1 MIIDGL
7 LNVLSDTLDDMNV
20 SLDDLSDIG
29 DRHGFIKLNKRF
41 FKEAYKSHAERYDML
56 RYDYYSDEDDEL
68 IKLLNKLF
76 NWTHVPHSKPK
87 YTPDD
92 LSYRT
97 PTFDATHNFRESDWD
112 VTLDFIDA
120 TVIWLTTFNGSR
132 TGAVS
137 EIYKR
142 AIMNGRYQI
151 HSVKDKRLLE
161 KTKNDVL
168 DLIYVLGGD
177 SAKLHI
183 AKVDR
188 VYGFLLNHEKV
199 NVDPVGLAV
208 LLPDKE
214 VNRNILPFARLVWVS
229 ETADYVHCLNV
240 AYSGHNKKKAFD
252 ALNLSLNRA
261 MNQQV
266 QLKKGSASKRQVI
279 TSAIESHLSY
289 FGVDYSEFGLFD
301 LYAKDVIGRI
311 TKLNGQP
318 FTVKLTNRTSI
329 PKFLNL
335 SEGQIM
341 TIDYIVSEVLKKD
354 YIPASTRVDVLEL
367 LLQCQFVVSEDL
379 STISQVKFLFGEELS
394 DSDLEVDFNTDKSK
408 PKLRDSVFVF

>member
-1 MIIDGL
+1 MSINDLFNG
-7 LNVLSDTLDDMNV
+7 LSDMVDDI
-20 SLDDLSDIG
+20 SDIG
-29 DRHGFIKLNKRF
+29 DIHGFIKLNKRF

-76 NWTHVPHSKPK
+76 NWTRVPHSKPK
-87 YTPDD
+87 YTPDG
-92 LSYRT
+92 LPYRT

-168 DLIYVLGGD
+168 DLIYILGGD

-188 VYGFLLNHEKV
+188 VYEFLLNNGKV

-214 VNRNILPFARLVWVS
+214 VNRNVLPFARLVWVS

-240 AYSGHNKKKAFD
+240 AYGGHDKKKAFD
-252 ALNLSLNRA
+252 ALNVSLNRA

-266 QLKKGSASKRQVI
+266 QLKKGSVSKRQVI

-379 STISQVKFLFGEELS
+379 STISKVKFLFGEELS
-394 DSDLEVDFNTDKSK
+394 DSDLKADFNTDKSK
-408 PKLRDSVFVF
+408 SKLRDSVFVF

>member
-1 MIIDGL
+1 MGIINDLFNG
-7 LNVLSDTLDDMNV
+7 LSDV
-20 SLDDLSDIG
+20 VDDLSDIG
-29 DRHGFIKLNKRF
+29 DMHGFIKLNKRF
-41 FKEAYKSHAERYDML
+41 FKDAYKSHAERYDML
-56 RYDYYSDEDDEL
+56 RYDYYNEEDDEL
-68 IKLLNKLF
+68 IKLLNKIF
-76 NWTHVPHSKPK
+76 NWTSVPHSKPK

-92 LSYRT
+92 VPYRT
-97 PTFDATHNFRESDWD
+97 PAFDASHNFRESDWD

-137 EIYKR
+137 EIYRR

-151 HSVKDKRLLE
+151 HSVKDKGLLE
-161 KTKNDVL
+161 QTRNKVL
-168 DLIYVLGGD
+168 DLIYILGGD

-229 ETADYVHCLNV
+229 ETADYVHCLNL
-240 AYSGHNKKKAFD
+240 AYGGHDKKKAFD
-252 ALNLSLNRA
+252 ALNVSLNRA
-261 MNQQV
+261 INQQA
-266 QLKKGSASKRQVI
+266 QLKQGSGAKRRTI
-279 TSAIESHLSY
+279 TSQIKSDLSY
-289 FGVDYSEFGLFD
+289 FGIDYNEFGLFD
-301 LYAKDVIGRI
+301 LYAKDVIDRI

-318 FTVKLTNRTSI
+318 FKVKLTDRTSI
-329 PKFLNL
+329 PKFVNL
-335 SEGQIM
+335 PEAGIM
-341 TIDYIVSEVLKKD
+341 TIDDIVSEVLKKE

-367 LLQCQFVVSEDL
+367 LLQCQFIVSEDL
-379 STISQVKFLFGEELS
+379 PTIPQAKFLFGEDLNE
-394 DSDLEVDFNTDKSK
+394 SDLKTDSNADNSK

>member
-7 LNVLSDTLDDMNV
+7 LNVLSGRFDDLNV
-20 SLDDLSDIG
+20 SIDDLSDIG
-29 DRHGFIKLNKRF
+29 DRNGFIKLNKRF
-41 FKEAYKSHAERYDML
+41 FKEAYKSHAERFDML
-56 RYDYYSDEDDEL
+56 RYDYYNEEDDNL
-68 IKLLNKLF
+68 IKLLNNLF
-76 NWTHVPHSKPK
+76 NWTRLPHPKPK

-92 LSYRT
+92 VPYRT
-97 PTFDATHNFRESDWD
+97 PAFDASRNFRESDWD
-112 VTLDFIDA
+112 VTLDFIEA

-137 EIYKR
+137 EIYRR

-168 DLIYVLGGD
+168 DLIYILGGD

-214 VNRNILPFARLVWVS
+214 VNRNVLPFARLVWVS
-229 ETADYVHCLNV
+229 ETADYVHCLNI

-266 QLKKGSASKRQVI
+266 QLKKGSVKKRQMI
-279 TSAIESHLSY
+279 TSAIKSNLSY
-289 FGVDYSEFGLFD
+289 FGIDYNEFGLFD
-301 LYAKDVIGRI
+301 LYAKDIVGRI

-318 FTVKLTNRTSI
+318 FKVKLTNRTSI

-335 SEGQIM
+335 SEGEVM
-341 TIDYIVSEVLKKD
+341 TIDYIVSEVLKKE

-379 STISQVKFLFGEELS
+379 STIPQAKFLFGEELS
-394 DSDLEVDFNTDKSK
+394 DSDLKADINTDNSK

>member
-1 MIIDGL
+1 MSIDDL
-7 LNVLSDTLDDMNV
+7 FNNLSDVVDDI
-20 SLDDLSDIG
+20 SDIG
-29 DRHGFIKLNKRF
+29 DMHGFIKLNKRF
-41 FKEAYKSHAERYDML
+41 VKEAYKSHAERYDML
-56 RYDYYSDEDDEL
+56 RYDYYNDEDDEL

-76 NWTHVPHSKPK
+76 NWTRVPHSKPK
-87 YTPDD
+87 YTPDG
-92 LSYRT
+92 LPYRT

-137 EIYKR
+137 EIYRR

-168 DLIYVLGGD
+168 DLIYILGGD
-177 SAKLHI
+177 SAKLHL

-214 VNRNILPFARLVWVS
+214 VNRNVLPFARLVWVS

-240 AYSGHNKKKAFD
+240 AYGGHDKKKAFD
-252 ALNLSLNRA
+252 ALNVSLNRA

-354 YIPASTRVDVLEL
+354 YIPVSTRVDVLEL

-379 STISQVKFLFGEELS
+379 STISQAKFLFGEELS
-394 DSDLEVDFNTDKSK
+394 DSDLEVDINTDKSK

>member
-1 MIIDGL
+1 MSIDDLFNGL
-7 LNVLSDTLDDMNV
+7 RDRV
-20 SLDDLSDIG
+20 DDLSDIG
-29 DRHGFIKLNKRF
+29 DMHGFIKLNKRF

-56 RYDYYSDEDDEL
+56 RYDYYNDEDDEL

-76 NWTHVPHSKPK
+76 NWTRVPHSKPK
-87 YTPDD
+87 YTPDGVP
-92 LSYRT
+92 YRT

-137 EIYKR
+137 EIYRR
-142 AIMNGRYQI
+142 AIVNGRYQI

-168 DLIYVLGGD
+168 DLIYILGGD

-214 VNRNILPFARLVWVS
+214 VNRNVLPFARLVWVS
-229 ETADYVHCLNV
+229 ETADYVHCLNI
-240 AYSGHNKKKAFD
+240 AYGGHDKKKAFD
-252 ALNLSLNRA
+252 ALNVSLNRA

-266 QLKKGSASKRQVI
+266 QLKKGSTSKRQVI
-279 TSAIESHLSY
+279 ISAIESHLSY
-289 FGVDYSEFGLFD
+289 FGVAYSEFGLFD

-341 TIDYIVSEVLKKD
+341 TIDSIVSEVLKKA

-379 STISQVKFLFGEELS
+379 STIPQAKFLFGEELS
-394 DSDLEVDFNTDKSK
+394 DSDLKEGINIDTSK

>member
-7 LNVLSDTLDDMNV
+7 LNVLSGTLDDRNV

-29 DRHGFIKLNKRF
+29 DMHGFIKLNKRF

-76 NWTHVPHSKPK
+76 NWTRVPHSKPK
-87 YTPDD
+87 YTPDG
-92 LSYRT
+92 LPYRT

-137 EIYKR
+137 EIYRR

-168 DLIYVLGGD
+168 DLIYILGGD

-214 VNRNILPFARLVWVS
+214 VNRNIIPFARLVWVS

-240 AYSGHNKKKAFD
+240 AYGGHDKKKAFD
-252 ALNLSLNRA
+252 ALNVSLNRA

-279 TSAIESHLSY
+279 ISAIESRLAY

-335 SEGQIM
+335 SEGEIM
-341 TIDYIVSEVLKKD
+341 TIDSIVSEVLKKD

-379 STISQVKFLFGEELS
+379 SMIPQAKFLFGEELS
-394 DSDLEVDFNTDKSK
+394 DSDLKADINTDKSK

>member
-1 MIIDGL
+1 MSINDL
-7 LNVLSDTLDDMNV
+7 FNNLSDVVDDI
-20 SLDDLSDIG
+20 SDIG
-29 DRHGFIKLNKRF
+29 DMHGFIKLNKRF
-41 FKEAYKSHAERYDML
+41 VKEAYKSHAERYDML
-56 RYDYYSDEDDEL
+56 RYDYYNDEDDEL

-76 NWTHVPHSKPK
+76 NWTRVPHSKPK
-87 YTPDD
+87 YTPDG
-92 LSYRT
+92 LPYRT

-137 EIYKR
+137 EIYRR

-168 DLIYVLGGD
+168 NLIYILGGD

-208 LLPDKE
+208 LLPDKD
-214 VNRNILPFARLVWVS
+214 VNKNVLPFARLVWVS

-240 AYSGHNKKKAFD
+240 AYRGHDKKKAFD
-252 ALNLSLNRA
+252 ALNVSLNRA

-379 STISQVKFLFGEELS
+379 STISQAKFLFGEELS
-394 DSDLEVDFNTDKSK
+394 DSDLEVDINTDKSK
-408 PKLRDSVFVF
+408 QKLRDSVFVF

>member
-1 MIIDGL
+1 MSIDDL
-7 LNVLSDTLDDMNV
+7 FNSLSDMVDDI
-20 SLDDLSDIG
+20 SDIG
-29 DRHGFIKLNKRF
+29 DTHGFIKLNKRF

-76 NWTHVPHSKPK
+76 NWTRVPRPNPK

-92 LSYRT
+92 VPYRT

-168 DLIYVLGGD
+168 DLIYILGGD

-188 VYGFLLNHEKV
+188 VYEFLLNNGKV

-214 VNRNILPFARLVWVS
+214 VNRNIIPFARLVWVS

-240 AYSGHNKKKAFD
+240 AYGGHDKKKAFD
-252 ALNLSLNRA
+252 ELNVSLNRA

-341 TIDYIVSEVLKKD
+341 TIDYIVSEVLKKE
-354 YIPASTRVDVLEL
+354 YIPASTRVDALEL

-379 STISQVKFLFGEELS
+379 PTLSQAKFLFGEELS
-394 DSDLEVDFNTDKSK
+394 DSGLKADFNIDKPK

>member
-1 MIIDGL
+1 M
-7 LNVLSDTLDDMNV
+7 SDVVDDI
-20 SLDDLSDIG
+20 SDIG
-29 DRHGFIKLNKRF
+29 DMRGFIKLNKRF
-41 FKEAYKSHAERYDML
+41 VKEAYKSHAERYDML

-76 NWTHVPHSKPK
+76 NWTRVPHSKPK
-87 YTPDD
+87 YTPDG
-92 LSYRT
+92 LPYRT

-168 DLIYVLGGD
+168 NLIYILGGD

-214 VNRNILPFARLVWVS
+214 VNKNVLPFARLVWVS

-240 AYSGHNKKKAFD
+240 AYGGHDKKKAFD

-279 TSAIESHLSY
+279 TSAIESKLSY
-289 FGVDYSEFGLFD
+289 FGVAYSEFGLFD
-301 LYAKDVIGRI
+301 LYAKDVISKI
-311 TKLNGQP
+311 TMLNGQP
-318 FTVKLTNRTSI
+318 FEVKLTNRTSI

-341 TIDYIVSEVLKKD
+341 TIDSIVSEVLKKA

-379 STISQVKFLFGEELS
+379 STVPQAKFLFGEELS
-394 DSDLEVDFNTDKSK
+394 DSDLEVDINTDKSK

>member
-1 MIIDGL
+1 MVIIDDL
-7 LNVLSDTLDDMNV
+7 FNALSDT
-20 SLDDLSDIG
+20 LDDLSDIG
-29 DRHGFIKLNKRF
+29 DMHGFIKLNKRF
-41 FKEAYKSHAERYDML
+41 FKDAYKSHASRYDML
-56 RYDYYSDEDDEL
+56 RYDYYDEEDDKL
-68 IKLLNKLF
+68 IKLLNQLF
-76 NWTHVPHSKPK
+76 NWTRVSQSKPK

-92 LSYRT
+92 VPFRSPKY
-97 PTFDATHNFRESDWD
+97 DAVRGFRESDWD
-112 VTLDFIDA
+112 VTLDFIEA

-137 EIYKR
+137 EIYRR

-168 DLIYVLGGD
+168 DLIYILGGD

-214 VNRNILPFARLVWVS
+214 VNRNVLPFARLTWVS
-229 ETADYVHCLNV
+229 ETADYVHCLNLV
-240 AYSGHNKKKAFD
+240 YGGHDKKKAFD
-252 ALNLSLNRA
+252 ALNVSLNRA
-261 MNQQV
+261 INQQV
-266 QLKKGSASKRQVI
+266 QLKNGSAKKRQMI
-279 TSAIESHLSY
+279 TSAIKSNLSY
-289 FGVDYSEFGLFD
+289 FGIDYNEFGLFD
-301 LYAKDVIGRI
+301 LYAKDIISRI

-318 FTVKLTNRTSI
+318 FKVKLTNRTSI

-335 SEGQIM
+335 SEGEIM
-341 TIDYIVSEVLKKD
+341 TIDSIVSEVLKKD

-379 STISQVKFLFGEELS
+379 SIISQAKFLFGEELS
-394 DSDLEVDFNTDKSK
+394 DSDLEADINTDKSK

>member
-1 MIIDGL
+1 MSIDDLFNG
-7 LNVLSDTLDDMNV
+7 LSDMVDDI
-20 SLDDLSDIG
+20 SDIG
-29 DRHGFIKLNKRF
+29 DIHGFIKLNKRF

-76 NWTHVPHSKPK
+76 NWTRVPHSKPK
-87 YTPDD
+87 YTPDG

-132 TGAVS
+132 TGVVS
-137 EIYKR
+137 EIYRR
-142 AIMNGRYQI
+142 AIMGGRYKI

-161 KTKNDVL
+161 KTKNNVL

-214 VNRNILPFARLVWVS
+214 VNRNIIPFARLVWVS

-240 AYSGHNKKKAFD
+240 AYEGHDKKKAFD
-252 ALNLSLNRA
+252 ALNVSLNRA

-279 TSAIESHLSY
+279 TSAIESKLSY
-289 FGVDYSEFGLFD
+289 FGVAYSEFGLFD
-301 LYAKDVIGRI
+301 LYAKDVISKI
-311 TKLNGQP
+311 TMLNGQP
-318 FTVKLTNRTSI
+318 FEVKLTNRTSI

-341 TIDYIVSEVLKKD
+341 TIDSIVSEVLKKA

-379 STISQVKFLFGEELS
+379 STVPQAKFLFGEELS
-394 DSDLEVDFNTDKSK
+394 DSDLEVDINTDKSK

>member
-1 MIIDGL
+1 MSINDL
-7 LNVLSDTLDDMNV
+7 FNNLSDVVDDI
-20 SLDDLSDIG
+20 SDIG
-29 DRHGFIKLNKRF
+29 DMHGFIKLNKRF
-41 FKEAYKSHAERYDML
+41 VKEAYKSHAERYDML
-56 RYDYYSDEDDEL
+56 RYDYYNNEDDEL

-76 NWTHVPHSKPK
+76 NWTRVPHSKPK
-87 YTPDD
+87 YTPDG
-92 LSYRT
+92 LPYRT

-168 DLIYVLGGD
+168 DLIYILGGD

-188 VYGFLLNHEKV
+188 VYEFLLNNGKV

-214 VNRNILPFARLVWVS
+214 VNRNVLPFARLVWVS

-240 AYSGHNKKKAFD
+240 AYGGHDKKKAFD
-252 ALNLSLNRA
+252 ALNVSLNRA

-301 LYAKDVIGRI
+301 LYANDVIGRI

-318 FTVKLTNRTSI
+318 FEVKLTTRTSI

-335 SEGQIM
+335 SEGRIM
-341 TIDYIVSEVLKKD
+341 TIDSIVSEVLKKA

-367 LLQCQFVVSEDL
+367 LLQCQFIVSEDL
-379 STISQVKFLFGEELS
+379 PTLSQAKFLFGEELS
-394 DSDLEVDFNTDKSK
+394 DSDLKADFNIDKPK

>member
-1 MIIDGL
+1 MSIDDL
-7 LNVLSDTLDDMNV
+7 FNSLSDMVDDI
-20 SLDDLSDIG
+20 SDIG
-29 DRHGFIKLNKRF
+29 DMHGFIKLNKRF

-76 NWTHVPHSKPK
+76 NWTRVPHSNTK

-92 LSYRT
+92 VPYRT

-168 DLIYVLGGD
+168 DLIYILGGD

-188 VYGFLLNHEKV
+188 VYEFLLNNGKV

-214 VNRNILPFARLVWVS
+214 VNKNVLPFARLVWVS

-240 AYSGHNKKKAFD
+240 AYGGHDKKKAFD
-252 ALNLSLNRA
+252 ALNVSLNRA

-341 TIDYIVSEVLKKD
+341 TINYIVSEVLKKD

-367 LLQCQFVVSEDL
+367 LLQCQFIVSEDL
-379 STISQVKFLFGEELS
+379 PTLSQAKFLFGEELS
-394 DSDLEVDFNTDKSK
+394 DSDLKADINADNSKSK
-408 PKLRDSVFVF
+408 LRNSVFVF